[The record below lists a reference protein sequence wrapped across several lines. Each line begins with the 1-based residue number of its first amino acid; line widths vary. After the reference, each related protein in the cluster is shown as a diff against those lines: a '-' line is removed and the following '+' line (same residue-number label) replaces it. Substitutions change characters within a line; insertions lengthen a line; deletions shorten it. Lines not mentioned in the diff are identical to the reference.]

1 MDEFLTETEERPNY
15 YAVIPA
21 HVRYSNITPN
31 AKLLF
36 GEIAAL
42 SNKTGY
48 CFATNDYF
56 AKLYNVSKITVSR
69 LINEL
74 VEHNFIVSKIVKG
87 GINKNVNRY
96 IQICIHPL
104 NKNVKENNTS
114 INNTFNNYNPLLKD
128 NYYKSYSSDFLQKSH
143 SQEIF
148 NNTSKGFKKPTIEE
162 IELYCKENN
171 KNVDAISFYNFYE
184 SKDWMIGKN
193 KMKKWKAA
201 IATWDR
207 KNKLSK
213 PSEPH
218 ESIYSNEIED

>member
-31 AKLLF
+31 AKLLY
-36 GEIAAL
+36 GEITAL
-42 SNKTGY
+42 ANKTGY
-48 CFATNDYF
+48 CYASNDYF
-56 AKLYNVSKITVSR
+56 AKLYGVTKTTIT
-69 LINEL
+69 LWINEL
-74 VEHNFIVSKIVKG
+74 VKNNFIIREIVRGGTKEILSRYLKIF
-87 GINKNVNRY
+87 NDPTQKNL
-96 IQICIHPL
+96 I
-104 NKNVKENNTS
+104 ENNTRL
-114 INNTFNNYNPLLKD
+114 ILHTNNNYNPLIKD

-143 SQEIF
+143 SQKTLK
-148 NNTSKGFKKPTIEE
+148 NTSKGFKKPSIEE

-213 PSEPH
+213 PPEPQ
-218 ESIYSNEIED
+218 SIYSNEIED

>member
-143 SQEIF
+143 FQETF